1 MMKSTWNA
9 RSMGLLTLMIVVT
22 TLGWHRSRAE
32 QQPASIPIPP
42 LGPNGLGLT
51 YTPMPNTFKF
61 QPKQVVNT
69 WVETN
74 DTKAMI
80 EHAWELWGGLSTM
93 VTQQVDGHAVHYPTF
108 ETWVDEFTV
117 FPQPSPFAA
126 AAALASPQASAPRP
140 QAHPFTRPKQL
151 RRRGE
156 RFRLADEAAPKPTQP
171 TPRVVTV
178 KYTKEIYDNVFA
190 HQYNQTAVMLALNE
204 SWSKTTPPTP
214 LADQKVQDFDDKS
227 IMIKP
232 VYQIVSGTEGSLV
245 NYWAGPAAS
254 TNPSAPGIN
263 TWTNKMLVVPPG
275 VPHVTIQGVPV
286 VPVDQF
292 YNFKL
297 NKQEAVYINSMN
309 QGRFKEGDYAILVAM
324 HVSSREIDNWTWE
337 TFWWSIDKPKI
348 PDSVRGRVH
357 APFDHYDVAVG
368 YSFTTGPDSE
378 AGLNVLCFNPYLEA
392 DFDNST
398 FAKPG
403 QLGIESN
410 CMSCH
415 RAATWP
421 PPSLPNN
428 AAYFTA
434 NGILKADDPYFQGTT
449 KVDFIWGFADDVTP
463 PPPPSSPIP

>member
-1 MMKSTWNA
+1 M
-9 RSMGLLTLMIVVT
+9 
-22 TLGWHRSRAE
+22 
-32 QQPASIPIPP
+32 
-42 LGPNGLGLT
+42 
-51 YTPMPNTFKF
+51 
-61 QPKQVVNT
+61 
-69 WVETN
+69 
-74 DTKAMI
+74 
-80 EHAWELWGGLSTM
+80 
-93 VTQQVDGHAVHYPTF
+93 
-108 ETWVDEFTV
+108 
-117 FPQPSPFAA
+117 
-126 AAALASPQASAPRP
+126 
-140 QAHPFTRPKQL
+140 
-151 RRRGE
+151 
-156 RFRLADEAAPKPTQP
+156 
-171 TPRVVTV
+171 
-178 KYTKEIYDNVFA
+178 
-190 HQYNQTAVMLALNE
+190 
-204 SWSKTTPPTP
+204 
-214 LADQKVQDFDDKS
+214 
-227 IMIKP
+227 
-232 VYQIVSGTEGSLV
+232 
-245 NYWAGPAAS
+245 
-254 TNPSAPGIN
+254 
-263 TWTNKMLVVPPG
+263 
-275 VPHVTIQGVPV
+275 PHVTIQGVPV

-297 NKQEAVYINSMN
+297 NTQEAAYINSMG

-348 PDSVRGRVH
+348 PDSVRGKVH

-392 DFDNST
+392 GFDNST